1 LPATTR
7 LRKTQLALFGLPE
20 FATYL
25 AVIPISLYLPFFYSR
40 DLGLS
45 ITAVGLVL
53 MLARISDVVI
63 DPLIGA
69 LSDHTKLA
77 WGRRKIWM
85 VAGTPLMMIS
95 AWALFVATSPVTS
108 LYLLGWSMLLWLGWT
123 MVNIPYYA
131 WGAELSSD
139 FDERTQITGW
149 RQAWGFTGNI
159 SVLLVPTIAA
169 ALFGYG
175 AVAREALVIIAGM
188 VVVLLPLLIGL
199 TVWRVPERPVAS
211 PARQPILQN
220 MRAMFANGSFLVLFF
235 GFTLMSLGT
244 TMIGTLF
251 MLFTTFAMDL
261 ERHAQPILLAYFAVN
276 LIGLPFWV
284 WLSHRIGKRETWI
297 AGTLVMALATPG
309 YLFLSPGDLLPFVL
323 ITAVIGFAG
332 GNYVALSMSM
342 KADVIEIATLRQRET
357 VAGTYVAVW
366 SLGSKATQAL
376 ALGVCLPLL
385 GLFGFD
391 PRIENGPD
399 QIAALRYTIALLPSV
414 CYLGAILIIS
424 RYGISKLRLDRLRRA
439 FARRESRR
447 VHALSQQ

>member
-1 LPATTR
+1 M
-7 LRKTQLALFGLPE
+7 ALFGLPE

-45 ITAVGLVL
+45 LTAVGVVL
-53 MLARISDVVI
+53 MIARITDVII
-63 DPLIGA
+63 DPTIGV
-69 LSDHTKLA
+69 LSDRTKLQ

-85 VAGTPLMMIS
+85 VAGTPVMMVS
-95 AWALFVATSPVTS
+95 AYALFAATAPVTN
-108 LYLLGWSMLLWLGWT
+108 LYLLGWSVLLWLGWS
-123 MVNIPYYA
+123 MIVIPYYA
-131 WGAELSSD
+131 WGAELSTD

-149 RQAWGFTGNI
+149 RQAWGFAGNI
-159 SVLLVPTIAA
+159 SVLLVPVAA
-169 ALFGYG
+169 AAWFGYG
-175 AVAREALVIIAGM
+175 GVAREALVIIACM
-188 VVVLLPLLIGL
+188 VLVMLPLMIGL
-199 TVWRVPERPVAS
+199 TVWRLPERTVGSAAHRPFVKA
-211 PARQPILQN
+211 AREMLS
-220 MRAMFANGSFLVLFF
+220 NGSFLTLFF

-276 LIGLPFWV
+276 LVGLPFWV
-284 WLSHRIGKRETWI
+284 WLSHRIGKREAWI
-297 AGTLVMALATPG
+297 TGTLVMTLTTPL

-342 KADVIEIATLRQRET
+342 KADVIEIASRRQRET

-366 SLGSKATQAL
+366 SLGSKTTQAL
-376 ALGVCLPLL
+376 ALGICLPLL

-391 PRIENGPD
+391 PRAENGPD
-399 QIAALRYTIALLPSV
+399 QIAALRYTIGLLPSA

-424 RYGISKLRLDRLRRA
+424 RYGISKARLDRLRRA
-439 FARRESRR
+439 FDRRDSRFATAAMIGNGSTTR
-447 VHALSQQ
+447 